1 MQPHP
6 IGTLTGTDIVALMQ
20 ATDSEGVQENDQ
32 AAVNGYAYGSIPTAG
47 DKKEYKPTATVLTAE
62 SMSSLRDRPLRKSR
76 DPVGHARS
84 LA

>member
-20 ATDSEGVQENDQ
+20 ATDSEVDQENDQ
-32 AAVNGYAYGSIPTAG
+32 AAVNGYAYGSIPTGG
-47 DKKEYKPTATVLTAE
+47 DKKEYKPIATVPTAE
-62 SMSSLRDRPLRKSR
+62 SLSSLRDRPLGKSL